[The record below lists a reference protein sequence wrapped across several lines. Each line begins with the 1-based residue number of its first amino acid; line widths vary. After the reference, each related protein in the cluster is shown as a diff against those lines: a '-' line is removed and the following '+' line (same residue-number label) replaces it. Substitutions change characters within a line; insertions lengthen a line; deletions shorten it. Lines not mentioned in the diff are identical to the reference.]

1 MKIMAKIVEGLL
13 YSESHEWVRVDGGYA
28 YIGITDY
35 AQQALGAISYVEMPD
50 EGEEFA
56 RGEDFGAVESVK
68 AASNLY
74 CPVSGVVSQIN
85 EELVDAPELLN
96 QDAFANW
103 IIKVE
108 LDASSHVDE
117 LMDAAAY
124 VEMCNKL

>member
-1 MKIMAKIVEGLL
+1 MAKIVEGLL

-56 RGEDFGAVESVK
+56 RGEEFGAVESVK

-124 VEMCNKL
+124 VEMCSKL

>member
-1 MKIMAKIVEGLL
+1 MAKIVEGLL
-13 YSESHEWVRVDGGYA
+13 YVESHEWVRVDGGYA

-56 RGEDFGAVESVK
+56 RGEEFGAVESVK

-124 VEMCNKL
+124 VEMCSKL

>member
-1 MKIMAKIVEGLL
+1 M
-13 YSESHEWVRVDGGYA
+13 
-28 YIGITDY
+28 
-35 AQQALGAISYVEMPD
+35 
-50 EGEEFA
+50 
-56 RGEDFGAVESVK
+56 
-68 AASNLY
+68 
-74 CPVSGVVSQIN
+74 SQIN

-117 LMDAAAY
+117 LMDAVAY

>member
-1 MKIMAKIVEGLL
+1 MAKIVEGLL

-56 RGEDFGAVESVK
+56 RGEEFGAVESVK

-117 LMDAAAY
+117 LMDATAY
-124 VEMCNKL
+124 VEMCSKL

>member
-1 MKIMAKIVEGLL
+1 MAKIVEGLL
-13 YSESHEWVRVDGGYA
+13 YSESHEWVRVDGDYA

-56 RGEDFGAVESVK
+56 RGEEFGAVESVK

-103 IIKVE
+103 IIRVE
-108 LDASSHVDE
+108 IGRAHV
-117 LMDAAAY
+117 
-124 VEMCNKL
+124 

>member
-1 MKIMAKIVEGLL
+1 MAKIVEGLL

-56 RGEDFGAVESVK
+56 KGEEFGAVESVK

-117 LMDAAAY
+117 QMDAAAY

>member
-1 MKIMAKIVEGLL
+1 MAKIVEGLL
-13 YSESHEWVRVDGGYA
+13 YSESHEWVRVGGGYA

-56 RGEDFGAVESVK
+56 RGEEFGAVESVK

-124 VEMCNKL
+124 VEMCSKL

>member
-1 MKIMAKIVEGLL
+1 MAKIVEGLL

-50 EGEEFA
+50 EGDEFA
-56 RGEDFGAVESVK
+56 RGDEFGAVESVK

-124 VEMCNKL
+124 VEMCSKL

>member
-1 MKIMAKIVEGLL
+1 MAKIVEGLL

-35 AQQALGAISYVEMPD
+35 AQQVLGAISYVEMPD

-56 RGEDFGAVESVK
+56 RGEEFGAVESVK

-124 VEMCNKL
+124 VEMCSKL

>member
-1 MKIMAKIVEGLL
+1 MAKIVEGLL

-28 YIGITDY
+28 CIGITDY

-56 RGEDFGAVESVK
+56 RGEEFGAVESVK

-124 VEMCNKL
+124 VEMCSKL

>member
-1 MKIMAKIVEGLL
+1 MAKIVEGLL

-56 RGEDFGAVESVK
+56 RGEEFGAVESVK

-103 IIKVE
+103 IIKE

-124 VEMCNKL
+124 VEMCSKL

>member
-1 MKIMAKIVEGLL
+1 MAKIVEGLL

-56 RGEDFGAVESVK
+56 KGEEFGAVESVK

-74 CPVSGVVSQIN
+74 WN
-85 EELVDAPELLN
+85 
-96 QDAFANW
+96 
-103 IIKVE
+103 
-108 LDASSHVDE
+108 
-117 LMDAAAY
+117 
-124 VEMCNKL
+124 